1 MDPLATTAE
10 LEMHLQTTFTTPEEQ
25 TAATLALEL
34 ASGAVRAYCGWPIS
48 RTQEIIEAY
57 GEGSTVL
64 TIPTLMLQGVTSIT
78 VDGTDLSAADY
89 VWTVKGQI
97 YRDAGWPRFSIATL
111 DIDHGYD
118 VIPDLLKLV
127 TLDLAGKQIQN
138 PEGLV
143 SATVGEVSRTW
154 SNSTT
159 SAEKL
164 TTLTQTLLDRYRV
177 F

>member
-1 MDPLATTAE
+1 MEPLATVAE
-10 LEMHLQTTFTTPEEQ
+10 LERHLQTTLTTTGEQ
-25 TAATLALEL
+25 DQAEQALEL
-34 ASGAVRAYCGWPIS
+34 ASGAVRAYCGWDIS
-48 RTQEIIEAY
+48 RTGEIIEAY

-64 TIPTLMLQGVTSIT
+64 TIPTLMLQGVSAVTL
-78 VDGTDLSAADY
+78 DGTDLDMNTL

-97 YRDAGWPRFSIATL
+97 YRDAGWPRFSVAHL

-118 VIPDLLKLV
+118 VVPDYIKLV
-127 TLDLAGKQIQN
+127 VLDVAARQLQN

-154 SNSTT
+154 SNSSTT
-159 SAEKL
+159 NA
-164 TTLTQTLLDRYRV
+164 TLSTLHQNLLDRYRV

>member
-1 MDPLATTAE
+1 MTPLADLAD
-10 LEMHLQTTFTTPEEQ
+10 LEKHLQTTFTTTGDQ
-25 TAATLALEL
+25 DQANQALEL
-34 ASGAVRAYCGWPIS
+34 ASGAVRAYCGWDIS
-48 RTQEIIEAY
+48 RTREIIEAY

-64 TIPTLMLQGVTSIT
+64 TIPTLYLQGVTSIT
-78 VDGTDLSAADY
+78 LDGVDLDMATV

-97 YRDAGWPRFSIATL
+97 YRDAGWARFSVAHL

-118 VIPDLLKLV
+118 IIPDYIRMV
-127 TLDLAGKQIQN
+127 VLDVAGRQLQN

-154 SNSTT
+154 SNSSTAT
-159 SAEKL
+159 A
-164 TTLTQTLLDRYRV
+164 TLSTLHQNLLDRYRV